1 MEFSIVQNADL
12 SIKAKQKLRSIVPAV
27 ERIWAEASQMSRK
40 TLPQYVL
47 KALERRRKIADR
59 LMDACAE
66 VDSLTKR
73 FGVDTDEVPE
83 VFSSGCM
90 IYCEPRNAEKIALE
104 LFEKTITQEEKR

>member
-1 MEFSIVQNADL
+1 
-12 SIKAKQKLRSIVPAV
+12 
-27 ERIWAEASQMSRK
+27 MSRK
-40 TLPQYVL
+40 TTPQYVL

-66 VDSLTKR
+66 VDSLAKR

-104 LFEKTITQEEKR
+104 LFERAIVTEDDDETDI

>member
-1 MEFSIVQNADL
+1 
-12 SIKAKQKLRSIVPAV
+12 
-27 ERIWAEASQMSRK
+27 MSRK

-59 LMDACAE
+59 LMDACSE
-66 VDSLTKR
+66 VDNLAER

-90 IYCEPRNAEKIALE
+90 IYCEPENAEEIARE
-104 LFEKTITQEEKR
+104 LIEKAIAKEEKE